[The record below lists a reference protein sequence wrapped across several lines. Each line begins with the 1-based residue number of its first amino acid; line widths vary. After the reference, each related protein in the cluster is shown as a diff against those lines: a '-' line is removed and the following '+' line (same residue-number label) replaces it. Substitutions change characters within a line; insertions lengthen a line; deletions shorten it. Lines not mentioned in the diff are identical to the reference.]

1 MPRVA
6 DVPALTAE
14 TAGETAETVVEVA
27 EAVEAVVIHA
37 TPSKVIPDTMVRP
50 VLHSIGL
57 FYRADDNY

>member
-37 TPSKVIPDTMVRP
+37 TPSKVIPYNGKAGA
-50 VLHSIGL
+50 SSSGL
-57 FYRADDNY
+57 FYCPDDDN